1 MGQIA
6 VKRELARK
14 WKGNFCP
21 KILNKLAERLK
32 KARYCHIIGNGKDG
46 YEVRYKDEDRFS
58 VQLEDDKCSCRSW
71 NLTGIPC
78 PYAIICIIS
87 EGNDPERYISDWYSI
102 QKYWNTYDSV
112 MLPIDGHT
120 LWVQSQYAPV
130 LPPMVRKMPGR
141 PKKKRK
147 YTNEDLMARDKNDP
161 TKISRIGRIMTCK
174 SCKQEGH
181 NKRTCALNKKSQV

>member
-1 MGQIA
+1 
-6 VKRELARK
+6 
-14 WKGNFCP
+14 
-21 KILNKLAERLK
+21 
-32 KARYCHIIGNGKDG
+32 
-46 YEVRYKDEDRFS
+46 
-58 VQLEDDKCSCRSW
+58 
-71 NLTGIPC
+71 
-78 PYAIICIIS
+78 
-87 EGNDPERYISDWYSI
+87 
-102 QKYWNTYDSV
+102 

-141 PKKKRK
+141 PKKNRVRGVEEKEDVVRRRKRK